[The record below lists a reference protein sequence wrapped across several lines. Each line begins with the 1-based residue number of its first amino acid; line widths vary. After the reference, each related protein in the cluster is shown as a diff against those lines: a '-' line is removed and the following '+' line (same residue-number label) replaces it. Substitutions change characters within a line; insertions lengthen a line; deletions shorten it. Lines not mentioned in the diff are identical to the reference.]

1 MRETARAVFHNANSG
16 LRQPFAILPITST
29 LENAKAELLFLWR
42 IRFQH
47 LGESSMEQAI
57 DRVMRTYGMIVN
69 LTPADEQVVRE
80 KVSKFLGQK
89 SEDDEQKLTIAGL
102 QYVRELKI

>member
-1 MRETARAVFHNANSG
+1 
-16 LRQPFAILPITST
+16 
-29 LENAKAELLFLWR
+29 
-42 IRFQH
+42 
-47 LGESSMEQAI
+47 MEQAI

-69 LTPADEQVVRE
+69 LTPADELVVRE

-102 QYVRELKI
+102 QYVRALKI

>member
-1 MRETARAVFHNANSG
+1 
-16 LRQPFAILPITST
+16 
-29 LENAKAELLFLWR
+29 
-42 IRFQH
+42 
-47 LGESSMEQAI
+47 MEQAI

-80 KVSKFLGQK
+80 KVSTFLGQK

-102 QYVRELKI
+102 QYVRGLKI

>member
-1 MRETARAVFHNANSG
+1 
-16 LRQPFAILPITST
+16 
-29 LENAKAELLFLWR
+29 
-42 IRFQH
+42 
-47 LGESSMEQAI
+47 MEQAI
-57 DRVMRTYGMIVN
+57 DRVMHTYGMIVN